1 MDKKM
6 MSISTEPDSDE
17 EIIEDDDDTN
27 EII

>member
-17 EIIEDDDDTN
+17 EMIEDDDVTD
-27 EII
+27 EIL